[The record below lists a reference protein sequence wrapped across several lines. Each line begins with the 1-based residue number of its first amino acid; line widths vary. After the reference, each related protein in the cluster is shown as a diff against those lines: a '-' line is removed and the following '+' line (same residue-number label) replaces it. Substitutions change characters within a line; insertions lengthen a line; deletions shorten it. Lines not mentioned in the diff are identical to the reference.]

1 MLSRILMAF
10 FKTNGSHG
18 ILMDKGFKAFSLEQL
33 AISSK

>member
-1 MLSRILMAF
+1 MAF

-18 ILMDKGFKAFSLEQL
+18 ILMDKGFKAFSLELL